1 MVSEI
6 AVRGYVVTD
15 SWSYEK
21 TSHVD
26 IPYSSRVFVFDTE
39 TTTDQ
44 YQNLKIGYYEIY
56 DDGILVDRAIFY
68 DINFITSKEFLVLEK
83 FQCKIIPIREFVDKV
98 FLPEI
103 YSRQTLCVGFN
114 LPFDLSRL
122 AVNFGYGRK
131 SNNGSF
137 SLKLTENKEYP
148 RLLIKSLDSTKSF
161 IRFGT
166 TRHSTFQLR
175 GNFLDLRTLSFS
187 LSNQKHSL
195 ESACIFFKSK
205 IKKLSNVQ
213 HGKITKQ
220 YIKYNIQDVKSTYQ
234 LYLKLVK
241 EYKKYNLSKPITKIF
256 SPASIGKSL
265 LEEMRISPFSLTS
278 NISKQTLGY
287 LMTTFY
293 GGRTE
298 VRIRKTPTKIKYL
311 DFLSMYPSVCILQN
325 LWSFVIANQ
334 IDEQDCTEW
343 TREFV
348 HKTSL
353 DDLKDP
359 KIWKEL
365 AIIVGIKADSDILP
379 VRARYGNKHAYNI
392 GINSISYNGTLWYAL
407 SDVLAS
413 KILTGKSPEIIKAIR
428 FSPKE
433 NQNLKEITILD
444 EKINPY
450 NDIFKKIIEKRQE
463 LKDKKDS
470 REHILKIIANS
481 TSYGIYAQINTE
493 HRKSKVKI
501 YGLEEFSTSISKT
514 ETHGEWFNP
523 ILATLITSASRLILA
538 IVESILVK
546 EDKMYAFCDTDSMAI
561 PSDMTNIIQS
571 YFQKLNPY
579 SFDKALFKLEDEN
592 FINGEESDLWF
603 YGISSKRYVLYNII
617 NGKIII
623 RKHSS
628 HGLGHI
634 KNPYPNGDWEK
645 EFWEDILD
653 YHYKNK
659 TIDEIEEKYSQYFAI
674 SQLTVSTPL
683 LISRFKK
690 INHRK
695 SFSKKIKPYNFCL
708 VGFGND
714 SVKPVC
720 PYRNKPSEAVYDEFI
735 DYNTGKIHSG
745 EEFWKEL
752 KQIFWD
758 YLNHPESKFNGN
770 YGVLQR
776 KSIKVDKV
784 VVIGKESNSLEESE
798 ILGLDDDSYQIFE
811 DLNLNLKKILKI
823 KLKDALS
830 VGISKN
836 QLYRIKNAI
845 RNNNFKPS
853 RKTIQKLL
861 KII

>member
-1 MVSEI
+1 MNLEI
-6 AVRGYVVTD
+6 AVRAYVVND
-15 SWSYEK
+15 RWFEK
-21 TSHVD
+21 TDYTD
-26 IPYSSRVFVFDTE
+26 IPISSRIFIFDTE

-56 DDGILVDRAIFY
+56 DDRKLVDMAIFY
-68 DINFITSKEFLVLEK
+68 DINFITNKEFLILENSG
-83 FQCKIIPIREFVDKV
+83 CKIISIRRFVDEI

-114 LPFDLSRL
+114 LPFDISRL

-131 SNNGSF
+131 TNRGSF
-137 SLKLTENKEYP
+137 SFKLTENKEYP

-166 TRHSTFQLR
+166 TKHSTFQMK

-195 ESACIFFKSK
+195 ESACIFFESK
-205 IKKLSNVQ
+205 IKKLSNTK
-213 HGKITKQ
+213 HGKITKS
-220 YIKYNIQDVKSTYQ
+220 YIKYSIQDVKATYQ

-241 EYKKYNLSKPITKIF
+241 EYKKYNLSKLITKIF

-265 LEEMRISPFSLTS
+265 LDEMEISPFSLTS

-311 DFLSMYPSVCILQN
+311 DFLSMYPTVCILQN
-325 LWSFVIANQ
+325 LWSFVIANKVC
-334 IDEQDCTEW
+334 EQDCTIW
-343 TREFV
+343 VKEFV
-348 HKTSL
+348 RKTSL
-353 DDLKDP
+353 NNLQDP

-365 AIIVGIKADSDILP
+365 AVIVCIKPDSDILP
-379 VRARYGNKHAYNI
+379 VRARYGTKHSYNI
-392 GINSISYNGTLWYAL
+392 GINHITYDGMLWYAL

-428 FSPKE
+428 FSPKA

-463 LKDKKDS
+463 FKDRNDP

-493 HRKSKVKI
+493 YRKSKVKI
-501 YGLEEFSTSISKT
+501 YALKKFSTEISKT
-514 ETHGEWFNP
+514 ETHGKWFNP
-523 ILATLITSASRLILA
+523 ILATLVTSASRLILA

-546 EDKMYAFCDTDSMAI
+546 EGKMYAFCDTDSMAI
-561 PSDMTNIIQS
+561 PLNMTDRIQN

-592 FINGEESDLWF
+592 FITGEESDLWF

-623 RKHSS
+623 RKYSL

-634 KNPYPNGDWEK
+634 KNPYPDGDWEK
-645 EFWEDILD
+645 EFWIDILD

-659 TIDEIEEKYSQYFAI
+659 TINEIEEKYSEYFAI

-683 LISRFKK
+683 LMSRFRK

-695 SFSKKIKPYNFCL
+695 PFSKI
-708 VGFGND
+708 
-714 SVKPVC
+714 
-720 PYRNKPSEAVYDEFI
+720 
-735 DYNTGKIHSG
+735 
-745 EEFWKEL
+745 
-752 KQIFWD
+752 
-758 YLNHPESKFNGN
+758 
-770 YGVLQR
+770 
-776 KSIKVDKV
+776 
-784 VVIGKESNSLEESE
+784 
-798 ILGLDDDSYQIFE
+798 
-811 DLNLNLKKILKI
+811 
-823 KLKDALS
+823 
-830 VGISKN
+830 
-836 QLYRIKNAI
+836 
-845 RNNNFKPS
+845 
-853 RKTIQKLL
+853 
-861 KII
+861 